1 MMREVAAVVVAVFLL
16 THSVLQV
23 VRPRGTLVDALH
35 ENVVQHLAH
44 RDLGVLELG
53 ESVYHHCIV
62 EVLFNHG
69 FKNFKV
75 VSGEL
80 ADALVQRARHFRVR
94 TYLPVYHLLYVVF
107 ALSHVDAELG

>member
-1 MMREVAAVVVAVFLL
+1 LGFTMMREVAAVVVAVFLL

-53 ESVYHHCIV
+53 ESV
-62 EVLFNHG
+62 LFNHG